1 MRFRTPLLL
10 ALLFSAAL
18 FSACT
23 DARTP
28 SPPSAADSILTPIE
42 RAKIDV
48 DFRRLM
54 NDGAQITDIPSVRR
68 EDGTRAYMVRIVTS
82 DVRALQ
88 RAGVPTDSA
97 IGGTVWTHL
106 SLAEIRGLS
115 RLEAVTAL
123 RADNEPRPRL
133 DR

>member
-1 MRFRTPLLL
+1 MRTRIPLFLV
-10 ALLFSAAL
+10 ALLSSIL
-18 FSACT
+18 LGACT
-23 DARTP
+23 DAQP
-28 SPPSAADSILTPIE
+28 AAPPTASDSVLTSIE

-54 NDGAQITDIPSVRR
+54 NDGAQVTDIPSIRR
-68 EDGTRAYMVRIVTS
+68 DDGTRAYMVRIVTS
-82 DVRALQ
+82 DVDAL
-88 RAGVPTDSA
+88 RKAGVPTDSA

-115 RLEAVTAL
+115 RLKAVTAL